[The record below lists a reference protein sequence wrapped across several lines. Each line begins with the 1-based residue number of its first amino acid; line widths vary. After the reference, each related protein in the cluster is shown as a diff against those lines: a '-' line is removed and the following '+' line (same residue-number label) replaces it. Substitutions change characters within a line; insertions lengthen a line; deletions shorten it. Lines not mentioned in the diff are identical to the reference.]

1 MLEEVNSDYWVECV
15 FDLNGHI
22 VDINGSLYQ
31 HSGELAL
38 NNGKLN
44 ITGDY
49 LIVRDEDSAAQNI
62 SDGKL
67 NMTHANDNVIVGG
80 KFATMTNVDHSE
92 LLTAGIMEIKGDFC
106 QYDDGTEFA
115 FPASGT
121 HKVILS
127 GTDIQNITFESY
139 DSSHF
144 NNVELTQDPLQYVF
158 SDDPCWNNL
167 DQGTDPVPST
177 TGDINEDGS
186 IDLKDVV
193 VMRRILAGG
202 WEITYNEAACDVNG
216 DSSFDLKDVV
226 YLRRYLAGGWDIKL
240 A

>member
-1 MLEEVNSDYWVECV
+1 M
-15 FDLNGHI
+15 
-22 VDINGSLYQ
+22 
-31 HSGELAL
+31 
-38 NNGKLN
+38 
-44 ITGDY
+44 
-49 LIVRDEDSAAQNI
+49 
-62 SDGKL
+62 
-67 NMTHANDNVIVGG
+67 
-80 KFATMTNVDHSE
+80 
-92 LLTAGIMEIKGDFC
+92 
-106 QYDDGTEFA
+106 
-115 FPASGT
+115 
-121 HKVILS
+121 
-127 GTDIQNITFESY
+127 
-139 DSSHF
+139 
-144 NNVELTQDPLQYVF
+144 QYVF

-177 TGDINEDGS
+177 TGDVNEDGS